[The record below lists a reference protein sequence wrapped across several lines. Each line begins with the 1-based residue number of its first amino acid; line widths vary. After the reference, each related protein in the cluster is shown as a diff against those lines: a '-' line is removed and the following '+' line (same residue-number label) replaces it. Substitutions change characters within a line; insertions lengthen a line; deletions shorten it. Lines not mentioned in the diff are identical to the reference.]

1 MPADYA
7 DLLEVCFENR
17 EADIG
22 RFLRRHLA
30 GADSTAMLTSAFGLE
45 SRSSQ
50 LRSRGFAVIDAGAA
64 AGGAAIAASATD
76 QERKRIVGALTMH
89 VGLVLDP
96 LKPDELP
103 TQAFLNKVSSSNPNF
118 TGWPIWVDSRSFTK
132 KEDRP
137 YVADGLW
144 QALIIDLDGGWSE
157 HAEFLRYDPRGEFYL
172 QRVMQD
178 DLTDVVP
185 AGTSLD
191 VILMI
196 YRVAEVLAVGTN
208 LGRSLGWEVESEA
221 GFAFRWTGLNGR
233 SLRPWVN
240 ASRSTG
246 TSGSRSRSASADSYV
261 QIPLETPYSALA
273 PYVAKAVAPLFALF
287 DGYAPS
293 AELVETSTRK
303 LIERKMDN

>member
-1 MPADYA
+1 
-7 DLLEVCFENR
+7 
-17 EADIG
+17 
-22 RFLRRHLA
+22 
-30 GADSTAMLTSAFGLE
+30 
-45 SRSSQ
+45 
-50 LRSRGFAVIDAGAA
+50 
-64 AGGAAIAASATD
+64 
-76 QERKRIVGALTMH
+76 
-89 VGLVLDP
+89 
-96 LKPDELP
+96 
-103 TQAFLNKVSSSNPNF
+103 
-118 TGWPIWVDSRSFTK
+118 
-132 KEDRP
+132 
-137 YVADGLW
+137 LW